1 MSYTQRKAMLKQIAS
16 AVGNLDT
23 AMTHLLSCKSKLE
36 VDHADIA
43 FCFELAAKEIL
54 RVQGVVHELKS
65 VF

>member
-1 MSYTQRKAMLKQIAS
+1 MNYTTRKATLKQIAMT
-16 AVGNLDT
+16 VGNLDT
-23 AMTHLLSCKSKLE
+23 AMSHLLGVKAKYE

-65 VF
+65 IL